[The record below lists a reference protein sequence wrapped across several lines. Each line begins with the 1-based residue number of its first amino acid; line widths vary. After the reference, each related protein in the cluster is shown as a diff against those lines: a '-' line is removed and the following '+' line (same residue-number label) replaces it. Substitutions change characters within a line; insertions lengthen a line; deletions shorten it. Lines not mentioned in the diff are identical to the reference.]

1 MSGTREAQQQVTQIL
16 SAMIYGDE
24 GQFVRLGDIAEVRD
38 ELVRLRGCIKEVA
51 NKYAITEWWI
61 DAGGPGLDPHVHED
75 NDELIY
81 VLEGPV
87 DVLVGEDWTALE
99 KGGLVI
105 IPAKTMHAFRN
116 TSSSRVGL
124 LNVFL
129 NGSYEA
135 MMPQI
140 QMMFAKR

>member
-1 MSGTREAQQQVTQIL
+1 MSAEFEPLVSHPAEGRDYKLGAQQNVDVVFK
-16 SAMIYGDE
+16 ADGE
-24 GQFVRLGDIAEVRD
+24 
-38 ELVRLRGCIKEVA
+38 EVA

-105 IPAKTMHAFRN
+105 IPAKTKHAFRN